1 MGNTAKVLLIF
12 YTINQLKLVCMK
24 KIFTLLMA
32 MVVAVSISALPINL
46 KTAAK
51 QGLSK
56 HQTENSIK
64 KQERMEKL
72 HEATPT
78 MKTRS
83 AAPVDQVAK
92 KAPAKK
98 HGKKVAAA
106 NMDDVEYIELN
117 YSSIAIGPEYNED
130 SETWWLGLECPDM
143 TKPEYGTMIQ
153 LDWIAPADDF
163 TGTFTIEDFTYD
175 YTWAMTLDCYGFILF
190 DEITMTLSTEKGE
203 HTETIIL
210 DATMIG
216 TDGWNVYAFKVH
228 AEQVNITPSEVV
240 ELPMMNATLETTE
253 DGFVL
258 AANEAEVELSLP
270 VQAWEIMGAYTL
282 DNVNTEASKFVYQSN
297 AITPLKLDLV
307 VRVESIAEVGYAYVS
322 ELVILGDDYKQYN
335 MQLIT
340 PLPAPTDTVEIVCSN
355 MQLMPDGMQVYFL
368 ATNATYEVSGVW
380 EAEEVAA
387 GTYTNATSNVYNQK
401 TGDYYT
407 AWGTEIVVSGSEE
420 DGWVLDV
427 EALCPDNKLYKMNI
441 QYYVPVPTDTIVVAF
456 DHSAKARFYPEYGND
471 LQLFN
476 ENEQYYASINIAN
489 IDLGSSFTNDD
500 IMAYFSGVEV
510 NVDGEY
516 IAVEYA
522 YAQNGLLSQ
531 VGDTTK
537 MYAEFVTFDGKLY
550 EVHLWHA
557 VPTPTEIVEVNYE
570 SAEFYNNMDYT
581 GTYSLLAYS
590 PDSVTAM
597 VITLYANSEE
607 EIAGTFV
614 NDGMFGLFGEGQYE
628 FDGANTYYGILN
640 AGFGDYN
647 LTYADKGELTVTV
660 DEEKNIT
667 LTGYIIY
674 EDGVQYN
681 ITMKSKI
688 QRVHLDYDSPDTP
701 VDRVFTAQD
710 EVTILDLIEDQ
721 GAIYFSVQSRE
732 YWDAFDFYLI
742 VEEADANTVLPVG
755 EYEIN
760 DSYDYN
766 TVLAGQGIDFYWG
779 VATPGLYA
787 HMSEDGYL
795 LDPMYFFVEGN
806 VVVSK
811 NNDGSLS
818 VEVNACNSYGIPVH
832 IVYNPSEISSVEDT
846 HTSVEVCK
854 QIRNGQ
860 LHIQR
865 NGNTYNVLG
874 TVVN

>member
-1 MGNTAKVLLIF
+1 
-12 YTINQLKLVCMK
+12 MK
-24 KIFTLLMA
+24 KIFTLFMA
-32 MVVAVSISALPINL
+32 MVVAVSVSALPINL

-64 KQERMEKL
+64 KQQQLEKMSL
-72 HEATPT
+72 VSST

-83 AAPVDQVAK
+83 AVPADQVVK

-98 HGKKVAAA
+98 QGKKVTDA
-106 NMDDVEYIELN
+106 NLDDVEFTELN

-143 TKPEYGTMIQ
+143 TQPEYGTMIQ
-153 LDWIAPADDF
+153 LDWAAPADDF
-163 TGTFTIEDFTYD
+163 TGTFTTEDFTYD

-190 DEITMTLSTEKGE
+190 DEITMTISTEKGE
-203 HTETIIL
+203 HTETVIL
-210 DATMIG
+210 DATLIG

-228 AEQVNITPSEVV
+228 AEQVKITPSEIV
-240 ELPMMNATLETTE
+240 ELPMLNATIETTE

-258 AANEAEVELSLP
+258 AANESEVELSLP
-270 VQAWEIMGAYTL
+270 VQAWEIMGVYTL
-282 DNVNTEASKFVYQSN
+282 DNVNVEASNFVYQGN

-307 VRVESIAEVGYAYVS
+307 VRVESVAEVGYAYAS

-335 MQLIT
+335 MQLVT
-340 PLPAPTDTVEIVCSN
+340 PLPAPTDTIEIVCSN

-368 ATNATYEVSGVW
+368 ATNDLYEVSGVW
-380 EAEEVAA
+380 EAEEVVA
-387 GTYTNATSNVYNQK
+387 GTYTNATSNVFNKETY
-401 TGDYYT
+401 DYFT

-420 DGWVLDV
+420 EGWVLDV

-489 IDLGSSFTNDD
+489 IDLGGNFTNDD

-570 SAEFYNNMDYT
+570 SAEFYNNMDYS

-607 EIAGTFV
+607 EITGTFV

-628 FDGANTYYGILN
+628 FDGANTYYGVLN

-674 EDGVQYN
+674 EDAVQYN

-688 QRVHLDYDSPDTP
+688 QRVHLDYDSQDTP
-701 VDRVFTAQD
+701 VDRIFTAQD

-742 VEEADANTVLPVG
+742 VEEADAETVLPVG
-755 EYEIN
+755 EYEI
-760 DSYDYN
+760 SSSGDYN

-811 NNDGSLS
+811 NDNGSLR
-818 VEVNACNSYGIPVH
+818 VEVNALNSYDVPVH
-832 IVYNPSEISSVEDT
+832 VVYDASATAVENINVN
-846 HTSVEVCK
+846 VEGIKK
-854 QIRNGQ
+854 QIIDGQ
-860 LHIQR
+860 LYIIR
-865 NGNTYNVLG
+865 DGKAFNAMG
-874 TVVN
+874 TQVK

>member
-1 MGNTAKVLLIF
+1 
-12 YTINQLKLVCMK
+12 MK

-32 MVVAVSISALPINL
+32 MVVAVSMSALPINL

-64 KQERMEKL
+64 KQQQLEKMSL
-72 HEATPT
+72 VSST
-78 MKTRS
+78 MKTRT
-83 AAPVDQVAK
+83 AVPADQVVK

-98 HGKKVAAA
+98 QGKKVTAA
-106 NMDDVEYIELN
+106 NLDDVEFTELN

-143 TKPEYGTMIQ
+143 TQPEYGTMIQ
-153 LDWIAPADDF
+153 LDWAAPADDF
-163 TGTFTIEDFTYD
+163 TGSFTTEDFTYD
-175 YTWAMTLDCYGFILF
+175 YTWAMTLDCYGFIKF
-190 DEITMTLSTEKGE
+190 DEINMTISTEKGE

-210 DATMIG
+210 DATLIG

-228 AEQVNITPSEVV
+228 AEQVKITPSEIV
-240 ELPMMNATLETTE
+240 ELPMLNATIETTE

-270 VQAWEIMGAYTL
+270 VQAWEIMGVYTL
-282 DNVNTEASKFVYQSN
+282 DHVNTEASKFVYQGN
-297 AITPLKLDLV
+297 AIIPLKLDLV
-307 VRVESIAEVGYAYVS
+307 VRVESVAEVGYAYAS

-335 MQLIT
+335 MQLVT
-340 PLPAPTDTVEIVCSN
+340 PLPAPTDTIEIVCSN

-368 ATNATYEVSGVW
+368 ATNDLYEVSGVW
-380 EAEEVAA
+380 EAEEVVA
-387 GTYTNATSNVYNQK
+387 GTYTNATSNVFNKETY
-401 TGDYYT
+401 DYLT

-420 DGWVLDV
+420 EGWVLDV

-489 IDLGSSFTNDD
+489 IDLGGSFTNDD
-500 IMAYFSGVEV
+500 LMAYFSGVEV

-570 SAEFYNNMDYT
+570 SAEFYNNMDYS

-628 FDGANTYYGILN
+628 FDGANTYYGVLN

-674 EDGVQYN
+674 EDAVQYN

-688 QRVHLDYDSPDTP
+688 QRVHLDYDSQDTP
-701 VDRVFTAQD
+701 VDRIFTAQD

-742 VEEADANTVLPVG
+742 VEEADAETVLPVG
-755 EYEIN
+755 EYEI
-760 DSYDYN
+760 SSSGDYN
-766 TVLAGQGIDFYWG
+766 TVLAGQGIDFYWE

-811 NNDGSLS
+811 NDNGSLR
-818 VEVNACNSYGIPVH
+818 VEVNALNSYDVPVH
-832 IVYNPSEISSVEDT
+832 VVYDASATAVENINVN
-846 HTSVEVCK
+846 VEGIRK
-854 QIRNGQ
+854 QIVDGQ
-860 LHIQR
+860 LVIIR
-865 NGNTYNVLG
+865 DGKAYNAQGAQVK
-874 TVVN
+874 

>member
-1 MGNTAKVLLIF
+1 
-12 YTINQLKLVCMK
+12 MK

-32 MVVAVSISALPINL
+32 MVVAVSVSALPINL

-64 KQERMEKL
+64 KQQQLEKMSL
-72 HEATPT
+72 VSST
-78 MKTRS
+78 MKTRT
-83 AAPVDQVAK
+83 AVPADQVVK

-98 HGKKVAAA
+98 QGKKVTAA
-106 NMDDVEYIELN
+106 NLDDVEFTELN

-143 TKPEYGTMIQ
+143 TQPEYGTMIQ
-153 LDWIAPADDF
+153 LDWAAPADDF
-163 TGTFTIEDFTYD
+163 TGTFTTEDFTYD

-210 DATMIG
+210 DATLIG

-228 AEQVNITPSEVV
+228 AEQVKITPSEIV
-240 ELPMMNATLETTE
+240 ELPMLNATIETTE

-270 VQAWEIMGAYTL
+270 VQAWEIMGVYTL
-282 DNVNTEASKFVYQSN
+282 DNVNVEASNFVYQGN

-307 VRVESIAEVGYAYVS
+307 VRVESVAEVGYAYAS

-335 MQLIT
+335 MQLVT
-340 PLPAPTDTVEIVCSN
+340 PLPAPTDTIEIVCSN

-368 ATNATYEVSGVW
+368 ATNDLYEVSGVW
-380 EAEEVAA
+380 EAEEVVA
-387 GTYTNATSNVYNQK
+387 GTYTNATSNVFNK
-401 TGDYYT
+401 ETDDYLT

-420 DGWVLDV
+420 EGWVLDV

-489 IDLGSSFTNDD
+489 IDLGGSFTNDD

-570 SAEFYNNMDYT
+570 SAEFYNNMDYS

-628 FDGANTYYGILN
+628 FDGANTYYGVLN

-674 EDGVQYN
+674 EDAVQYN

-688 QRVHLDYDSPDTP
+688 QRVHLDYDSQDTP
-701 VDRVFTAQD
+701 VDRIFTAQD

-732 YWDAFDFYLI
+732 YWDVFDFYLI
-742 VEEADANTVLPVG
+742 VEEADAETVLPVG
-755 EYEIN
+755 EYEI
-760 DSYDYN
+760 SSSGDYN

-811 NNDGSLS
+811 NDNGSLR
-818 VEVNACNSYGIPVH
+818 VEVNALNSYDVPVH
-832 IVYNPSEISSVEDT
+832 VVYDASATAVENINVN
-846 HTSVEVCK
+846 VEGIRK
-854 QIRNGQ
+854 QIVDGQ
-860 LHIQR
+860 LVIIR
-865 NGNTYNVLG
+865 DGKAYNAQGAQVK
-874 TVVN
+874 

>member
-1 MGNTAKVLLIF
+1 
-12 YTINQLKLVCMK
+12 MK
-24 KIFTLLMA
+24 KIFTLFMA
-32 MVVAVSISALPINL
+32 MVVAVSVSALPINL

-64 KQERMEKL
+64 KQQQLEKMSL
-72 HEATPT
+72 VSST

-83 AAPVDQVAK
+83 AVPADQVVK

-98 HGKKVAAA
+98 QGKKVTAA
-106 NMDDVEYIELN
+106 NLDDVEFTELN

-143 TKPEYGTMIQ
+143 TQPEYGTMIQ
-153 LDWIAPADDF
+153 LDWAAPADDF
-163 TGTFTIEDFTYD
+163 TGTFTTEDFTYD

-203 HTETIIL
+203 HTETVIL
-210 DATMIG
+210 DATLIG

-228 AEQVNITPSEVV
+228 AEQVKITPSEIV
-240 ELPMMNATLETTE
+240 ELPMLNATIETTE

-270 VQAWEIMGAYTL
+270 VQAWEIMGVYTL
-282 DNVNTEASKFVYQSN
+282 DNVNVEASNFVYQGN

-307 VRVESIAEVGYAYVS
+307 VRVESVAEVGYAYAS

-335 MQLIT
+335 MQLVT

-368 ATNATYEVSGVW
+368 ATNDLYEVSGVW
-380 EAEEVAA
+380 EAEEVVA
-387 GTYTNATSNVYNQK
+387 GTYTNATSSVFNKETY
-401 TGDYYT
+401 DYLT

-420 DGWVLDV
+420 EGWVLDV

-489 IDLGSSFTNDD
+489 IDLGGSFTNDD

-570 SAEFYNNMDYT
+570 SAEFYNNMDYS

-647 LTYADKGELTVTV
+647 LTYADKGELIVTV

-674 EDGVQYN
+674 EDAVQYN

-688 QRVHLDYDSPDTP
+688 QRVHLDYDSQDTP
-701 VDRVFTAQD
+701 VDRIFTAQD

-742 VEEADANTVLPVG
+742 VEEADAETVLPVG
-755 EYEIN
+755 EYEI
-760 DSYDYN
+760 SSSGDYN

-811 NNDGSLS
+811 NDNGSLR
-818 VEVNACNSYGIPVH
+818 VEVNALNSYDVPVH
-832 IVYNPSEISSVEDT
+832 VVYDASATAVENINVN
-846 HTSVEVCK
+846 VEGVKK
-854 QIRNGQ
+854 QIIDGQ
-860 LHIQR
+860 LYIIR
-865 NGNTYNVLG
+865 DGKAFNAMG
-874 TVVN
+874 TQVK

>member
-1 MGNTAKVLLIF
+1 
-12 YTINQLKLVCMK
+12 MK

-32 MVVAVSISALPINL
+32 MVVAVSMSALPINL

-64 KQERMEKL
+64 KQQQLEKMSL
-72 HEATPT
+72 VSST
-78 MKTRS
+78 MKTRT
-83 AAPVDQVAK
+83 AVPADQVVK

-98 HGKKVAAA
+98 QGKKVTAA
-106 NMDDVEYIELN
+106 NLDDVEFTELN

-143 TKPEYGTMIQ
+143 TQPEYGTMIQ
-153 LDWIAPADDF
+153 LDWAAPADDF
-163 TGTFTIEDFTYD
+163 TGTFTTEDFTYD

-190 DEITMTLSTEKGE
+190 DEINMTISTEKGE

-210 DATMIG
+210 DATLIG

-228 AEQVNITPSEVV
+228 AEQVNITPSEIV
-240 ELPMMNATLETTE
+240 ELPMLNATLETTE

-270 VQAWEIMGAYTL
+270 VQAWEIMGVYTL
-282 DNVNTEASKFVYQSN
+282 DHVNTEASKFVYQGN
-297 AITPLKLDLV
+297 AIIPLKLDLV
-307 VRVESIAEVGYAYVS
+307 VRVESVAEVGYAYAS

-335 MQLIT
+335 MQLVT
-340 PLPAPTDTVEIVCSN
+340 PLPAPTETVEIVCSN

-368 ATNATYEVSGVW
+368 ATNDLYEVSGVW
-380 EAEEVAA
+380 EAEEVVA
-387 GTYTNATSNVYNQK
+387 GTYTNATSNVFNKETY
-401 TGDYYT
+401 DYLT

-420 DGWVLDV
+420 EGWVLDV

-489 IDLGSSFTNDD
+489 IDLGGSFTNDD
-500 IMAYFSGVEV
+500 LMAYFSGVEV

-570 SAEFYNNMDYT
+570 SAEFYNNMDYS

-628 FDGANTYYGILN
+628 FDGANTYYGVLN

-667 LTGYIIY
+667 LTGYVIY
-674 EDGVQYN
+674 EDAVQYN

-688 QRVHLDYDSPDTP
+688 QRVHLDYDSQDTP
-701 VDRVFTAQD
+701 VDRIFTAQD

-742 VEEADANTVLPVG
+742 VEEADAETVLPVG
-755 EYEIN
+755 EYEI
-760 DSYDYN
+760 SSSGDYN

-811 NNDGSLS
+811 NDNGSLR
-818 VEVNACNSYGIPVH
+818 VEVNALNSYDVPVH
-832 IVYNPSEISSVEDT
+832 VVYDATATGVENINVN
-846 HTSVEVCK
+846 VEGIRK
-854 QIRNGQ
+854 QIVDGQ
-860 LHIQR
+860 LVIIR
-865 NGNTYNVLG
+865 DGKAYNAQGAQVK
-874 TVVN
+874 

>member
-1 MGNTAKVLLIF
+1 
-12 YTINQLKLVCMK
+12 MK
-24 KIFTLLMA
+24 KIFTLFMA
-32 MVVAVSISALPINL
+32 MVVAVSMSALPINL

-64 KQERMEKL
+64 KQQQMEKMSL
-72 HEATPT
+72 LSST
-78 MKTRS
+78 MKTRT
-83 AAPVDQVAK
+83 AVLTDQVVK

-98 HGKKVAAA
+98 QGKKITAA
-106 NMDDVEYIELN
+106 NLDDVEFTELN

-143 TKPEYGTMIQ
+143 TKPEYGIMIQ
-153 LDWIAPADDF
+153 LDWAAPADDF
-163 TGTFTIEDFTYD
+163 TGSFTTEDFTYD
-175 YTWAMTLDCYGFILF
+175 FTWALTTDCYGFIQF
-190 DEITMTLSTEKGE
+190 DEINMTISTEKGE
-203 HTETIIL
+203 HTETVIL
-210 DATMIG
+210 DATLIG

-228 AEQVNITPSEVV
+228 AEQVKITPSEIV
-240 ELPMMNATLETTE
+240 ELPMLNATIETTE

-258 AANEAEVELSLP
+258 AANESEVELSLP
-270 VQAWEIMGAYTL
+270 VQAWEIMGVYTL
-282 DNVNTEASKFVYQSN
+282 DNVNVEASNFVYQGN

-307 VRVESIAEVGYAYVS
+307 VRVESVAEVGYAYAS

-335 MQLIT
+335 MQLVT

-368 ATNATYEVSGVW
+368 ATNDLYEVSGVW
-380 EAEEVAA
+380 EAEEVVA
-387 GTYTNATSNVYNQK
+387 GTYTNATSNVFNKETY
-401 TGDYYT
+401 DYLT

-420 DGWVLDV
+420 EGWVLDV

-489 IDLGSSFTNDD
+489 IDLGGSFTNDD

-570 SAEFYNNMDYT
+570 SAEFYNNMDYS

-660 DEEKNIT
+660 DEKKNIT

-674 EDGVQYN
+674 EDAVQYN

-688 QRVHLDYDSPDTP
+688 QRVHLDYDSQDTP

-732 YWDAFDFYLI
+732 YWDVFDFYLI
-742 VEEADANTVLPVG
+742 VEEADAETVLPVG
-755 EYEIN
+755 EYEI
-760 DSYDYN
+760 SSSGDYN

-811 NNDGSLS
+811 NDNGSLR
-818 VEVNACNSYGIPVH
+818 VEVNALNSYDVPVH
-832 IVYNPSEISSVEDT
+832 VVYDASVTGIENINVN
-846 HTSVEVCK
+846 VEGVQK
-854 QIRNGQ
+854 QIIDGQ
-860 LHIQR
+860 LYIIR
-865 NGNTYNVLG
+865 DGKAFNAMG
-874 TVVN
+874 TQVK

>member
-1 MGNTAKVLLIF
+1 
-12 YTINQLKLVCMK
+12 MK
-24 KIFTLLMA
+24 KIFTLFMA
-32 MVVAVSISALPINL
+32 MVVAVSVSALPINL

-64 KQERMEKL
+64 KQQQLEKMNL
-72 HEATPT
+72 VSST
-78 MKTRS
+78 MKTRT
-83 AAPVDQVAK
+83 AVPADQVVK

-98 HGKKVAAA
+98 QGKKVTAA
-106 NMDDVEYIELN
+106 NMDDVEFTELN

-143 TKPEYGTMIQ
+143 TKPEYGIMIQ
-153 LDWIAPADDF
+153 LDWTAPADDF
-163 TGTFTIEDFTYD
+163 TGSFTTEDFTYD
-175 YTWAMTLDCYGFILF
+175 FTWALTTDCYGFIQF
-190 DEITMTLSTEKGE
+190 DEINMTISTEKGE
-203 HTETIIL
+203 HTETVIL
-210 DATMIG
+210 DATLIG

-228 AEQVNITPSEVV
+228 AEQVKITPSEIV
-240 ELPMMNATLETTE
+240 ELPMLNATIETTE

-270 VQAWEIMGAYTL
+270 VQAWEIMGVYTL
-282 DNVNTEASKFVYQSN
+282 DNVNVEASNFVYQGN

-307 VRVESIAEVGYAYVS
+307 VRVESVAEVGYAYAS

-335 MQLIT
+335 MQLVT
-340 PLPAPTDTVEIVCSN
+340 PLPAPTDTIEIVCSN

-368 ATNATYEVSGVW
+368 ATNDLYEVSGVW
-380 EAEEVAA
+380 EAEEVVA
-387 GTYTNATSNVYNQK
+387 GTYTNATSNVFNK
-401 TGDYYT
+401 ETSDYLT

-420 DGWVLDV
+420 EGWVLDV

-489 IDLGSSFTNDD
+489 IDLGGSFTNDD
-500 IMAYFSGVEV
+500 LMAYFSGVEV

-537 MYAEFVTFDGKLY
+537 LYAEFVTFDGKLY

-557 VPTPTEIVEVNYE
+557 VPTPTKIVEVNYE

-628 FDGANTYYGILN
+628 FDGANTYYGVLN

-674 EDGVQYN
+674 EDAVQYN

-688 QRVHLDYDSPDTP
+688 QRVHLDYDSQDTP
-701 VDRVFTAQD
+701 VDRIFTAQD

-742 VEEADANTVLPVG
+742 VEEADAETVLPVG
-755 EYEIN
+755 EYEI
-760 DSYDYN
+760 SSSGDYN

-811 NNDGSLS
+811 NDNGSLR
-818 VEVNACNSYGIPVH
+818 VEVNALNSYDVPVH
-832 IVYNPSEISSVEDT
+832 VVYDASATAVENINVN
-846 HTSVEVCK
+846 VEGVKK
-854 QIRNGQ
+854 QIIDGQ
-860 LHIQR
+860 LYIIR
-865 NGNTYNVLG
+865 DGKAFNAMG
-874 TVVN
+874 TQVK

>member
-1 MGNTAKVLLIF
+1 
-12 YTINQLKLVCMK
+12 MK
-24 KIFTLLMA
+24 KIFTLFMA
-32 MVVAVSISALPINL
+32 MVVAVSMSALPINL

-64 KQERMEKL
+64 KQQQMEKMSL
-72 HEATPT
+72 LSST
-78 MKTRS
+78 MKTRT
-83 AAPVDQVAK
+83 AVLTDQVVK

-98 HGKKVAAA
+98 QGKKVTAA
-106 NMDDVEYIELN
+106 NLDDVEFTELN

-143 TKPEYGTMIQ
+143 TKPEYGIMIQ
-153 LDWIAPADDF
+153 LDWAAPADDF
-163 TGTFTIEDFTYD
+163 TGSFTTEDFTYD
-175 YTWAMTLDCYGFILF
+175 FTWALTTDCYGFIQF
-190 DEITMTLSTEKGE
+190 DEINMTISTEKGE
-203 HTETIIL
+203 HTETVIL
-210 DATMIG
+210 DATLIG

-228 AEQVNITPSEVV
+228 AEQVKITPSEIV
-240 ELPMMNATLETTE
+240 ELPMLNATIETTE

-258 AANEAEVELSLP
+258 AANESEVELSLP
-270 VQAWEIMGAYTL
+270 VQAWEIMGVYTL
-282 DNVNTEASKFVYQSN
+282 DNVNVEASNFVYQGN

-307 VRVESIAEVGYAYVS
+307 VRVESVAEVGYAYAS

-335 MQLIT
+335 MQLVT

-368 ATNATYEVSGVW
+368 ATNDLYEVSGVW
-380 EAEEVAA
+380 EAEEVVA
-387 GTYTNATSNVYNQK
+387 GTYTNATSSVFNKETY
-401 TGDYYT
+401 DYLT

-420 DGWVLDV
+420 EGWVLDV

-489 IDLGSSFTNDD
+489 IDLGGSFANDD
-500 IMAYFSGVEV
+500 LMAYFSGVEV
-510 NVDGEY
+510 KVNGEFLP
-516 IAVEYA
+516 VEYA

-570 SAEFYNNMDYT
+570 SAEFYNNMDYS

-628 FDGANTYYGILN
+628 FDGANTYYGVLN

-674 EDGVQYN
+674 EDAVQYN
-681 ITMKSKI
+681 VTMKSKI
-688 QRVHLDYDSPDTP
+688 QRPHLDFDSPDTP
-701 VDRVFTAQD
+701 VDRIFTAQD
-710 EVTILDLIEDQ
+710 TVTIVDLVED
-721 GAIYFSVQSRE
+721 ASMIYFSVQSIE
-732 YWDAFDFYLI
+732 HGDVFDFYMI
-742 VEEADANTVLPVG
+742 VEAADPDIVLPVG
-755 EYEIN
+755 MYEIN
-760 DSYDYN
+760 DSGEYN
-766 TVLAGQGIDFYWG
+766 TVLAGQGVDMWMGIM
-779 VATPGLYA
+779 TPGFYGFVDA
-787 HMSEDGYL
+787 EGYIL
-795 LDPMYFFVEGN
+795 EPMYFLVGGTVE
-806 VVVSK
+806 VRK
-811 NNDGSLS
+811 NDDGSLY
-818 VEVNACNSYGIPVH
+818 VEINAFNSYDVPVH
-832 IVYNPSEISSVEDT
+832 IIYDASATGVEDIQ
-846 HTSVEVCK
+846 VEDSIDTKKMIVDG
-854 QIRNGQ
+854 QLVIIRNGKIYDAVGAQ
-860 LHIQR
+860 
-865 NGNTYNVLG
+865 VK
-874 TVVN
+874 

>member
-1 MGNTAKVLLIF
+1 
-12 YTINQLKLVCMK
+12 MK
-24 KIFTLLMA
+24 KIFTLFMA
-32 MVVAVSISALPINL
+32 MVVAVSMSALPINL

-64 KQERMEKL
+64 KQQQLEKMSL
-72 HEATPT
+72 VSST

-83 AAPVDQVAK
+83 AVPADQVVK

-98 HGKKVAAA
+98 QGKKVTAA
-106 NMDDVEYIELN
+106 NLDDVEFIELN

-143 TKPEYGTMIQ
+143 TQPEYGTMIQ
-153 LDWIAPADDF
+153 LDWAAPADDF
-163 TGTFTIEDFTYD
+163 TGTFTTEDFTYD

-203 HTETIIL
+203 HTETVIL
-210 DATMIG
+210 DATLIG

-228 AEQVNITPSEVV
+228 AEQVKITPSEIV
-240 ELPMMNATLETTE
+240 ELPMLNATIETTE

-270 VQAWEIMGAYTL
+270 VQAWEIIGVYTL
-282 DNVNTEASKFVYQSN
+282 DNVNVEASNFVYQGN

-307 VRVESIAEVGYAYVS
+307 VRVESVAEVGYAYAS

-335 MQLIT
+335 MQLVT
-340 PLPAPTDTVEIVCSN
+340 PLPAPTDTIEIVCSN

-368 ATNATYEVSGVW
+368 ATNDLYEVSGVW
-380 EAEEVAA
+380 EAEEVVA
-387 GTYTNATSNVYNQK
+387 GTYTNATSNVFNK
-401 TGDYYT
+401 ETDDYLT

-420 DGWVLDV
+420 EGWVLDV

-489 IDLGSSFTNDD
+489 IDLGGSFTNDD
-500 IMAYFSGVEV
+500 IMAYFSGVGV

-570 SAEFYNNMDYT
+570 SAEFYNNMDYS

-674 EDGVQYN
+674 EDAVQYN

-688 QRVHLDYDSPDTP
+688 QRVHLDYDSQDTP
-701 VDRVFTAQD
+701 VDRIFTAQD

-742 VEEADANTVLPVG
+742 VEEADAETVLPVG
-755 EYEIN
+755 EYEI
-760 DSYDYN
+760 SSSGDYN

-811 NNDGSLS
+811 NDNGSLR
-818 VEVNACNSYGIPVH
+818 VEVNALNSYDVPVH
-832 IVYNPSEISSVEDT
+832 VVYDASATAVENINVN
-846 HTSVEVCK
+846 VEGIKK
-854 QIRNGQ
+854 QIIDGQ
-860 LHIQR
+860 LYIIR
-865 NGNTYNVLG
+865 DGKAFNAMG
-874 TVVN
+874 TQVK

>member
-1 MGNTAKVLLIF
+1 
-12 YTINQLKLVCMK
+12 MK
-24 KIFTLLMA
+24 KIFTLFMA
-32 MVVAVSISALPINL
+32 MVVAVSMSALPINL

-64 KQERMEKL
+64 KQQQMEKMSL
-72 HEATPT
+72 LSST
-78 MKTRS
+78 MKTRT
-83 AAPVDQVAK
+83 AVPADQVVK

-98 HGKKVAAA
+98 QGKKVTAA
-106 NMDDVEYIELN
+106 NLDDVEFTELN

-143 TKPEYGTMIQ
+143 TQPEYGTMIQ
-153 LDWIAPADDF
+153 LDWAAPADDF
-163 TGTFTIEDFTYD
+163 TGTFTTEDFTYD
-175 YTWAMTLDCYGFILF
+175 YTWAMTLDCYGFIQF
-190 DEITMTLSTEKGE
+190 DEINMTISTEKGE

-210 DATMIG
+210 DATLIG

-228 AEQVNITPSEVV
+228 AEQVKITPSEIV
-240 ELPMMNATLETTE
+240 ELPMLNATIETTE

-258 AANEAEVELSLP
+258 AANESEVELSLP
-270 VQAWEIMGAYTL
+270 VQAWEIMGVYTL
-282 DNVNTEASKFVYQSN
+282 DNVNVEASNFVYQGY

-307 VRVESIAEVGYAYVS
+307 VRVESVAEVGYAYAS

-335 MQLIT
+335 MQLVT

-368 ATNATYEVSGVW
+368 ATNDLYEVSGVW
-380 EAEEVAA
+380 EAEEVVA
-387 GTYTNATSNVYNQK
+387 GTYTNATSSVFNKETY
-401 TGDYYT
+401 DYLA

-420 DGWVLDV
+420 EGWVLDV

-489 IDLGSSFTNDD
+489 IDLGGSFANDD
-500 IMAYFSGVEV
+500 LMAYFSGVEV
-510 NVDGEY
+510 KVNGEFLP
-516 IAVEYA
+516 VEYA

-570 SAEFYNNMDYT
+570 SAEFYNNMDYS

-628 FDGANTYYGILN
+628 FDGANTYYGVLN

-674 EDGVQYN
+674 EDAVQYN
-681 ITMKSKI
+681 VTMKSKI
-688 QRVHLDYDSPDTP
+688 QRPHLDFDSPDTP
-701 VDRVFTAQD
+701 VDRIFTAQD
-710 EVTILDLIEDQ
+710 TVTIVDLVED
-721 GAIYFSVQSRE
+721 ASMIYFSVQSIE
-732 YWDAFDFYLI
+732 HGDVFDFYMI
-742 VEEADANTVLPVG
+742 VEAADPDIVLPVG
-755 EYEIN
+755 MYEIN
-760 DSYDYN
+760 DSGEYN
-766 TVLAGQGIDFYWG
+766 TVLAGQGVDMWMGIM
-779 VATPGLYA
+779 TPGFYGFVDA
-787 HMSEDGYL
+787 EGYIL
-795 LDPMYFFVEGN
+795 EPMYFLVGGTVE
-806 VVVSK
+806 VRK
-811 NNDGSLS
+811 NDDGSLY
-818 VEVNACNSYGIPVH
+818 VEINAFNSYDVPVH
-832 IVYNPSEISSVEDT
+832 IIYDASATGVEDIQ
-846 HTSVEVCK
+846 VEDSIDTKKMIVDG
-854 QIRNGQ
+854 QLVIIRNGKIYDAVGAQ
-860 LHIQR
+860 
-865 NGNTYNVLG
+865 VK
-874 TVVN
+874 

>member
-1 MGNTAKVLLIF
+1 
-12 YTINQLKLVCMK
+12 MK
-24 KIFTLLMA
+24 KIFTLFMA
-32 MVVAVSISALPINL
+32 MVVAVSMSALPINL

-64 KQERMEKL
+64 KQQQLEKMNL
-72 HEATPT
+72 VSST

-83 AAPVDQVAK
+83 AVPADQVVK

-98 HGKKVAAA
+98 QGKKVTAA
-106 NMDDVEYIELN
+106 NLDDVEFTELN

-143 TKPEYGTMIQ
+143 TQPEYGTMIQ
-153 LDWIAPADDF
+153 LDWAAPADDF
-163 TGTFTIEDFTYD
+163 TGTFTTEDFTYD

-190 DEITMTLSTEKGE
+190 DEINMTLSTEKGE
-203 HTETIIL
+203 HTETVIL
-210 DATMIG
+210 DATLIG

-228 AEQVNITPSEVV
+228 AEQVNITPSEIV
-240 ELPMMNATLETTE
+240 ELPMLNATIETTE

-270 VQAWEIMGAYTL
+270 VQAWEIMGVYTL
-282 DNVNTEASKFVYQSN
+282 DNVNVEASNFVYQGN

-307 VRVESIAEVGYAYVS
+307 VRVESVAEVGYAYAS
-322 ELVILGDDYKQYN
+322 ELVILSDDYKQYN
-335 MQLIT
+335 MQLVT
-340 PLPAPTDTVEIVCSN
+340 PLPAPDTVEIVCSN

-368 ATNATYEVSGVW
+368 ATNDLYEVSGVW
-380 EAEEVAA
+380 EAEEVVA
-387 GTYTNATSNVYNQK
+387 GTYTNATSNVFNK
-401 TGDYYT
+401 ETDDYLT

-420 DGWVLDV
+420 EGWVLDV

-456 DHSAKARFYPEYGND
+456 DYSAKARFYPEYGND

-489 IDLGSSFTNDD
+489 IDLGGSFTNDD

-597 VITLYANSEE
+597 VITLYASSED

-674 EDGVQYN
+674 EDAVQYN

-688 QRVHLDYDSPDTP
+688 QRVHLDYDSQDTP

-710 EVTILDLIEDQ
+710 EVKILDLIEDQ

-742 VEEADANTVLPVG
+742 VEEADAETVLPVG
-755 EYEIN
+755 EYEI
-760 DSYDYN
+760 SSSGDYN

-811 NNDGSLS
+811 NDNGSLR
-818 VEVNACNSYGIPVH
+818 VEVNALNSYDVPVH
-832 IVYNPSEISSVEDT
+832 VVYDASATAVENINVN
-846 HTSVEVCK
+846 VEGIRK
-854 QIRNGQ
+854 QIIDGQ
-860 LHIQR
+860 LVIIR
-865 NGNTYNVLG
+865 EGKAYNAQGAQVK
-874 TVVN
+874 

>member
-1 MGNTAKVLLIF
+1 
-12 YTINQLKLVCMK
+12 MK
-24 KIFTLLMA
+24 KIFTLFMA
-32 MVVAVSISALPINL
+32 MVVAVSMSALPINL

-64 KQERMEKL
+64 KQQQLEKMSL
-72 HEATPT
+72 VSST

-83 AAPVDQVAK
+83 AVPADQVVK

-98 HGKKVAAA
+98 QGKKVTAA
-106 NMDDVEYIELN
+106 NLDDVEFIELN

-143 TKPEYGTMIQ
+143 TQPEYGTMIQ
-153 LDWIAPADDF
+153 LDWAAPADDF
-163 TGTFTIEDFTYD
+163 TGTFTTEDFTYD

-203 HTETIIL
+203 HTETVIL
-210 DATMIG
+210 DATLIG

-228 AEQVNITPSEVV
+228 AEQVKITPSEIV
-240 ELPMMNATLETTE
+240 ELPMLNATIETTE

-270 VQAWEIMGAYTL
+270 VQAWEIIGVYTL
-282 DNVNTEASKFVYQSN
+282 DNVNVEASNFVYQGN

-307 VRVESIAEVGYAYVS
+307 VRVESVAEVGYAYAS

-335 MQLIT
+335 MQLVT
-340 PLPAPTDTVEIVCSN
+340 PLPAPTDTIEIVCSN

-368 ATNATYEVSGVW
+368 ATNDLYEVSGVW
-380 EAEEVAA
+380 EAEEVVA
-387 GTYTNATSNVYNQK
+387 GTYTNATSNVFNK
-401 TGDYYT
+401 ETDDYLT

-420 DGWVLDV
+420 EGWVLDV

-489 IDLGSSFTNDD
+489 IDLGGSFTNDD
-500 IMAYFSGVEV
+500 LMAYFSGVEV

-570 SAEFYNNMDYT
+570 SAEFYNNMDYS

-674 EDGVQYN
+674 EDAVQYN

-688 QRVHLDYDSPDTP
+688 QRVHLDYDSQDTP
-701 VDRVFTAQD
+701 VDRIFTAQD

-742 VEEADANTVLPVG
+742 VEEADAETVLPVG
-755 EYEIN
+755 EYEI
-760 DSYDYN
+760 SSSGDYN

-811 NNDGSLS
+811 NDNGSLR
-818 VEVNACNSYGIPVH
+818 VEVNALNSYDVPVH
-832 IVYNPSEISSVEDT
+832 VVYDASATAVENINVN
-846 HTSVEVCK
+846 VEGIKK
-854 QIRNGQ
+854 QIIDGQ
-860 LHIQR
+860 LYIIR
-865 NGNTYNVLG
+865 DGKAFNAMG
-874 TVVN
+874 TQVK

>member
-1 MGNTAKVLLIF
+1 
-12 YTINQLKLVCMK
+12 MK

-32 MVVAVSISALPINL
+32 MVVAVSMSALPINL

-64 KQERMEKL
+64 KQQQLEKMSL
-72 HEATPT
+72 VSST
-78 MKTRS
+78 MKTRT
-83 AAPVDQVAK
+83 AVPADQVVK

-98 HGKKVAAA
+98 QGKKVTAA
-106 NMDDVEYIELN
+106 NLDDVEFTELN

-143 TKPEYGTMIQ
+143 TQPEYGTMIQ
-153 LDWIAPADDF
+153 LDWAAPADDF
-163 TGTFTIEDFTYD
+163 TGTFTTEDFTYD

-203 HTETIIL
+203 HTETVIL
-210 DATMIG
+210 DATLIG

-228 AEQVNITPSEVV
+228 AEQVNITPSEIV
-240 ELPMMNATLETTE
+240 ELPMLNATIETTE

-270 VQAWEIMGAYTL
+270 VQAWEIMGVYTL
-282 DNVNTEASKFVYQSN
+282 DNVNVEASNFVYQGN

-307 VRVESIAEVGYAYVS
+307 VRVESVAEVGYAYAS

-335 MQLIT
+335 MQLVT
-340 PLPAPTDTVEIVCSN
+340 PLPAPTETVEIVCSN

-368 ATNATYEVSGVW
+368 ATNDLYEVSGVW
-380 EAEEVAA
+380 EAEEVVA
-387 GTYTNATSNVYNQK
+387 GTYTNATSNVFNKETY
-401 TGDYYT
+401 DYLT

-420 DGWVLDV
+420 EGWVLDV

-489 IDLGSSFTNDD
+489 IDLGGSFTNDD
-500 IMAYFSGVEV
+500 LMAYFSGVEV

-570 SAEFYNNMDYT
+570 SAEFYNNMDYS

-628 FDGANTYYGILN
+628 FDGANTYYGVLN

-674 EDGVQYN
+674 EDAVQYN

-688 QRVHLDYDSPDTP
+688 QRVHLDYDSQDTP
-701 VDRVFTAQD
+701 VDRIFTAQD

-742 VEEADANTVLPVG
+742 VEEADAETVLPVG
-755 EYEIN
+755 EYEI
-760 DSYDYN
+760 SSSGDYN

-811 NNDGSLS
+811 NDNGSLR
-818 VEVNACNSYGIPVH
+818 VEVNALNSYDVPVH
-832 IVYNPSEISSVEDT
+832 VVYDASATAVENINVN
-846 HTSVEVCK
+846 VEGIRK
-854 QIRNGQ
+854 QIVDGQ
-860 LHIQR
+860 LVIIR
-865 NGNTYNVLG
+865 EGKAYNAQGAQVK
-874 TVVN
+874 

>member
-1 MGNTAKVLLIF
+1 
-12 YTINQLKLVCMK
+12 
-24 KIFTLLMA
+24 MA
-32 MVVAVSISALPINL
+32 MVVAVSVSALPINL

-64 KQERMEKL
+64 KQQQLEKMSL
-72 HEATPT
+72 VSST
-78 MKTRS
+78 MKTRT
-83 AAPVDQVAK
+83 AVPADQVVK

-98 HGKKVAAA
+98 QGKKVTAA
-106 NMDDVEYIELN
+106 NLDDVEFTELN

-143 TKPEYGTMIQ
+143 TKPEYGIMIQ
-153 LDWIAPADDF
+153 LDWAAPADDF
-163 TGTFTIEDFTYD
+163 TGSFTTEDFTYD
-175 YTWAMTLDCYGFILF
+175 FTWALTTDCYGFIQF
-190 DEITMTLSTEKGE
+190 DEINMTISTEKGE

-210 DATMIG
+210 DATLIG

-228 AEQVNITPSEVV
+228 AEQVKITPSEIV
-240 ELPMMNATLETTE
+240 ELPMLNATIETTE

-270 VQAWEIMGAYTL
+270 VQAWEIMGVYTL
-282 DNVNTEASKFVYQSN
+282 DNVNVEASNFVYQGN

-307 VRVESIAEVGYAYVS
+307 VRVESVAEVGYAYAS

-335 MQLIT
+335 MQLVT
-340 PLPAPTDTVEIVCSN
+340 PLPAPTDTIEIVCSN

-368 ATNATYEVSGVW
+368 ATNDLYEVSGVW
-380 EAEEVAA
+380 EAEEVVA
-387 GTYTNATSNVYNQK
+387 GTYTNATSNVFNK
-401 TGDYYT
+401 ETDDYLT

-420 DGWVLDV
+420 EGWVLDV

-489 IDLGSSFTNDD
+489 IDLGGSFTNDD

-570 SAEFYNNMDYT
+570 SAEFYNNMDYS

-628 FDGANTYYGILN
+628 FDGANTYYGVLN

-674 EDGVQYN
+674 EDAVQYN

-688 QRVHLDYDSPDTP
+688 QRVHLDYDSQDTP
-701 VDRVFTAQD
+701 VDRIFTAQD

-732 YWDAFDFYLI
+732 YWDVFDFYLI
-742 VEEADANTVLPVG
+742 VEEADAETVLPVG
-755 EYEIN
+755 EYEI
-760 DSYDYN
+760 SSSGDYN

-811 NNDGSLS
+811 NDNGSLR
-818 VEVNACNSYGIPVH
+818 VEVNALNSYDVPVH
-832 IVYNPSEISSVEDT
+832 VVYDASATAVENINVN
-846 HTSVEVCK
+846 VEGIKK
-854 QIRNGQ
+854 QIIDGQ
-860 LHIQR
+860 LYIIR
-865 NGNTYNVLG
+865 DGKAFNAMG
-874 TVVN
+874 TQVK

>member
-1 MGNTAKVLLIF
+1 
-12 YTINQLKLVCMK
+12 MK
-24 KIFTLLMA
+24 KIFTLFMA
-32 MVVAVSISALPINL
+32 MVVAVSVSALPINL

-64 KQERMEKL
+64 KQQQLEKMNL
-72 HEATPT
+72 VSST

-83 AAPVDQVAK
+83 AVPADQFVK

-98 HGKKVAAA
+98 QGKKVTAA
-106 NMDDVEYIELN
+106 NLDDVEFTELN

-143 TKPEYGTMIQ
+143 TQPEYGTMIQ
-153 LDWIAPADDF
+153 LDWAAPADDF
-163 TGTFTIEDFTYD
+163 TGTFTTEDFTYD

-210 DATMIG
+210 DATLIG

-228 AEQVNITPSEVV
+228 AEQVKITPSEIV
-240 ELPMMNATLETTE
+240 ELPMLNATIETTE

-270 VQAWEIMGAYTL
+270 VQAWEIMGVYTL
-282 DNVNTEASKFVYQSN
+282 DNVNVEASNFVYQGN

-307 VRVESIAEVGYAYVS
+307 VRVESVAEVGYAYAS

-335 MQLIT
+335 MQLVT
-340 PLPAPTDTVEIVCSN
+340 PLPAPTDTIEIVCSN

-368 ATNATYEVSGVW
+368 ATNDLYEVSGVW
-380 EAEEVAA
+380 EAEEVVA
-387 GTYTNATSNVYNQK
+387 GIYTNATSNVFNK
-401 TGDYYT
+401 ETDDYLT

-420 DGWVLDV
+420 EGWVLDV

-489 IDLGSSFTNDD
+489 IDLGGSFTNDD

-628 FDGANTYYGILN
+628 FDGANTYYGVLN

-674 EDGVQYN
+674 EDAVQYN

-688 QRVHLDYDSPDTP
+688 QRVHLDYDSQDTP
-701 VDRVFTAQD
+701 VDRIFTAQD

-742 VEEADANTVLPVG
+742 VEEADAETVLPVG
-755 EYEIN
+755 EYEI
-760 DSYDYN
+760 SSSGDYN

-811 NNDGSLS
+811 NDNGSLR
-818 VEVNACNSYGIPVH
+818 VEVNALNSYDVPVH
-832 IVYNPSEISSVEDT
+832 VVYDASATAVENINVN
-846 HTSVEVCK
+846 VEGVKK
-854 QIRNGQ
+854 QIIDGQ
-860 LHIQR
+860 LYIIR
-865 NGNTYNVLG
+865 DGKAFNAMG
-874 TVVN
+874 TQVK

>member
-1 MGNTAKVLLIF
+1 
-12 YTINQLKLVCMK
+12 
-24 KIFTLLMA
+24 MA
-32 MVVAVSISALPINL
+32 MVVAVSMSALPINL

-64 KQERMEKL
+64 KQQQMEKMSL
-72 HEATPT
+72 LSST
-78 MKTRS
+78 MKTRT
-83 AAPVDQVAK
+83 AVLTDQVVK

-98 HGKKVAAA
+98 QGKKVTAA
-106 NMDDVEYIELN
+106 NLDDVEFTELN

-143 TKPEYGTMIQ
+143 TKPEYGIMIQ
-153 LDWIAPADDF
+153 LDWAAPADDF
-163 TGTFTIEDFTYD
+163 TGSFTTEDFTYD
-175 YTWAMTLDCYGFILF
+175 FTWALTTDCYGFIQF
-190 DEITMTLSTEKGE
+190 DEINMTISTEKGE
-203 HTETIIL
+203 HTETVIL
-210 DATMIG
+210 DATLIG
-216 TDGWNVYAFKVH
+216 TDGWNVYAFKVY
-228 AEQVNITPSEVV
+228 AEQVKITPSEIV
-240 ELPMMNATLETTE
+240 ELPMLNATIETTE

-258 AANEAEVELSLP
+258 AANESEVGLSLP
-270 VQAWEIMGAYTL
+270 VQAWEIMGVYTL
-282 DNVNTEASKFVYQSN
+282 DNVNVEASNFVYQGN

-307 VRVESIAEVGYAYVS
+307 VRVESVAEVGYAYAS

-335 MQLIT
+335 MQLVT

-368 ATNATYEVSGVW
+368 ATNDLYEVSGVW
-380 EAEEVAA
+380 EAEEVVA
-387 GTYTNATSNVYNQK
+387 GTYTNATSNVFNK
-401 TGDYYT
+401 ETSDYLT

-420 DGWVLDV
+420 EGWVLDV

-489 IDLGSSFTNDD
+489 IDLGGSFTNDD
-500 IMAYFSGVEV
+500 LMAYFSGVEV
-510 NVDGEY
+510 KVNGEFLP
-516 IAVEYA
+516 VEYA

-570 SAEFYNNMDYT
+570 SAEFYNNMDYS

-628 FDGANTYYGILN
+628 FDGANTYYGVLN

-674 EDGVQYN
+674 EDAVQYN
-681 ITMKSKI
+681 VTMKSKI
-688 QRVHLDYDSPDTP
+688 QRPHLDFDSPDTS
-701 VDRVFTAQD
+701 VDRIFTAQD
-710 EVTILDLIEDQ
+710 TVTIVDLVED
-721 GAIYFSVQSRE
+721 ASMIYFSVQSIE
-732 YWDAFDFYLI
+732 HGDVFDFYMI
-742 VEEADANTVLPVG
+742 VEAADPDIVLPVG
-755 EYEIN
+755 MYEIN
-760 DSYDYN
+760 DSGEYN
-766 TVLAGQGIDFYWG
+766 TVLAGQGVDMWMGIM
-779 VATPGLYA
+779 TPGFYGFVDA
-787 HMSEDGYL
+787 EGYIL
-795 LDPMYFFVEGN
+795 EPMYFLVGGTVE
-806 VVVSK
+806 VRK
-811 NNDGSLS
+811 NDDGSLY
-818 VEVNACNSYGIPVH
+818 VEINAFNSYDVPVH
-832 IVYNPSEISSVEDT
+832 IIYDASATGVEDIQ
-846 HTSVEVCK
+846 VEDSIDTKKMIVDG
-854 QIRNGQ
+854 QLVIIRNGKIYDAVGAQ
-860 LHIQR
+860 
-865 NGNTYNVLG
+865 VK
-874 TVVN
+874 

>member
-1 MGNTAKVLLIF
+1 
-12 YTINQLKLVCMK
+12 
-24 KIFTLLMA
+24 MA
-32 MVVAVSISALPINL
+32 MVVAVSVSALPINL

-64 KQERMEKL
+64 KQQQLEKMSL
-72 HEATPT
+72 VSST
-78 MKTRS
+78 MKTRT
-83 AAPVDQVAK
+83 AVPADQVVK

-98 HGKKVAAA
+98 QGKKVTAA
-106 NMDDVEYIELN
+106 NLDDVEFTELN

-143 TKPEYGTMIQ
+143 TKPEYGIMIQ
-153 LDWIAPADDF
+153 LDWAAPADDF
-163 TGTFTIEDFTYD
+163 TGSFTTEDFTYD
-175 YTWAMTLDCYGFILF
+175 FTWALTTDCYGFIQF
-190 DEITMTLSTEKGE
+190 DEINMTISTEKGE

-210 DATMIG
+210 DATLIG

-228 AEQVNITPSEVV
+228 AEQVKITPSEIV
-240 ELPMMNATLETTE
+240 ELPMLNATIETTE

-270 VQAWEIMGAYTL
+270 VQAWEIMGVYTL
-282 DNVNTEASKFVYQSN
+282 DNVNVEASNFVYQGN

-307 VRVESIAEVGYAYVS
+307 VRVESVAEVGYAYAS

-335 MQLIT
+335 MQLVT
-340 PLPAPTDTVEIVCSN
+340 PLPAPTDTIEIVCSN

-368 ATNATYEVSGVW
+368 ATNDLYEVSGVW
-380 EAEEVAA
+380 EAEEVVA
-387 GTYTNATSNVYNQK
+387 GTYTNATSNVFNK
-401 TGDYYT
+401 ETDDYLT

-420 DGWVLDV
+420 EGWVLDV

-489 IDLGSSFTNDD
+489 IDLGGSFTNDD

-570 SAEFYNNMDYT
+570 SAEFYNNMDYS

-628 FDGANTYYGILN
+628 FDGANTYYGVLN

-674 EDGVQYN
+674 EDAVQYN

-688 QRVHLDYDSPDTP
+688 QRVHLDYDSQDTP
-701 VDRVFTAQD
+701 VDRIFTAQD

-732 YWDAFDFYLI
+732 YWDVFDFYLI
-742 VEEADANTVLPVG
+742 VEEADAETVLPVG
-755 EYEIN
+755 EYEI
-760 DSYDYN
+760 SSSGDYN

-811 NNDGSLS
+811 NDNGSLR
-818 VEVNACNSYGIPVH
+818 VEVNALNSYDVPVH
-832 IVYNPSEISSVEDT
+832 VVYDASATAVENINVN
-846 HTSVEVCK
+846 VEGIRK
-854 QIRNGQ
+854 QIVDGQ
-860 LHIQR
+860 LVIIR
-865 NGNTYNVLG
+865 DGKAYNAQGAQVK
-874 TVVN
+874 